1 MQETVLI
8 GDLELDQVLE
18 VEVRQVRKLAGH
30 AVPGWDGDLMQDLGE
45 AAAEIRLRG
54 IAMGDSAG
62 ERLEQLRGAFSEGTP
77 LDFVSSASVATE
89 VEQALLE
96 RLDVVQSGEVNGAFL
111 YAMTLRRY
119 VPPPEP
125 SIGGFSADFLAGLD
139 DLNLANALDQVGG
152 FADALGTAQGALDQ
166 VNKALEVLEDAKGL
180 IEGALELEPLLSAMG
195 AVASSAK

>member
-18 VEVRQVRKLAGH
+18 IDVRQSRKLVGH

-45 AAAEIRLRG
+45 AAAEIHLRG
-54 IAMGDSAG
+54 IAMGEDAG
-62 ERLEQLRGAFSEGTP
+62 TRLEELRAAFSTGAP
-77 LDFVSSASVATE
+77 LDFTASAAVATE

-96 RLDVVQSGEVNGAFL
+96 RLDVVQSGEVNGAYL

-125 SIGGFSADFLAGLD
+125 SIGGFSSDFLADLD
-139 DLNLANALDQVGG
+139 AVNLANGLLDTSA
-152 FADALGTAQGALDQ
+152 FADALGTAQGAFDE

-180 IEGALELEPLLSAMG
+180 IEGALELEPFLSAMG
-195 AVASSAK
+195 AVASAAK